1 MNGLTFSFESAWRF
15 LFICQY
21 TGYAENV
28 ITTPMITKNKLH
40 TLLGKFIHNLRG
52 KAYVLGIWTTSLIWM
67 DKTCWWHFSAIGS
80 DAYPPIMLL
89 SIPPSLPPSLPPYL
103 IYACVYNL
111 RFCFYCYTIDVGWC
125 QCFFFFSLF
134 CFILTLL
141 STLKPTQP
149 SPHVRS
155 NVLNY
160 FQGWNDCLS
169 PSCNFH
175 ICAFAVGK

>member
-125 QCFFFFSLF
+125 QCFFLF
-134 CFILTLL
+134 LSFLFHTYTIVHPKTNSTLATRSFKRAQLL
-141 STLKPTQP
+141 SGLEWLFI
-149 SPHVRS
+149 S
-155 NVLNY
+155 
-160 FQGWNDCLS
+160 
-169 PSCNFH
+169 
-175 ICAFAVGK
+175 